1 MGKVRI
7 YTPDFY
13 RTYSIVTQIC
23 VARTLHMLEDGLD
36 LAILSS
42 VLEDLCASCLLLAS
56 PHEAPSIALRRRQ
69 EPLPAPREGTHLQ
82 GAGLIHR

>member
-1 MGKVRI
+1 
-7 YTPDFY
+7 
-13 RTYSIVTQIC
+13 
-23 VARTLHMLEDGLD
+23 MLEDGLD

-56 PHEAPSIALRRRQ
+56 PHEAPSIALRRQ